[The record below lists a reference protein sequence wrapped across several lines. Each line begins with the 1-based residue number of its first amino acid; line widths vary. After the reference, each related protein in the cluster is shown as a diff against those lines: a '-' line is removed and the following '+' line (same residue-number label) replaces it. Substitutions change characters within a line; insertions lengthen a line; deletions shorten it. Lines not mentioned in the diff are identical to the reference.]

1 MCRGG
6 ESPTQGEIPRQFFE
20 KKTRNNN
27 DNDNDNY
34 NDNNYNNNV
43 SSESKSN
50 VNRHSMYIQAT
61 GNAGNKRRQKQ
72 HTKREEKKER

>member
-1 MCRGG
+1 M
-6 ESPTQGEIPRQFFE
+6 

-43 SSESKSN
+43 SSDSSESKSN

-72 HTKREEKKER
+72 HTRREEKKGR